1 MPLARVRSCST
12 AAVVLAFASA
22 ASPAFAQ
29 NAADPPTARVYC
41 IKVNP
46 GKGAE
51 FDAFLRDV
59 SLPLAQV
66 RADSGEFAWVMVA
79 RSLYPAGTSATCD
92 YSVIYGYKGLPPEEA
107 SASSLDAALKKTKI
121 PLTAEQMIAKR
132 SSLITLAAAEVW
144 WTVEATGPAIGKG
157 GYMRVNHYKIKPG
170 QWDEWVK
177 AERAGWKPLVEEW
190 NKAGGKG
197 GWGVY
202 GLMMPSGDSLPYDG
216 ATVDTFAD
224 WNSLIRGVPLGELW
238 PKVHPGFSINETLA
252 NLDKVRSVHDVTTSR
267 IEAVVSPS
275 AAK

>member
-1 MPLARVRSCST
+1 VLLAV
-12 AAVVLAFASA
+12 ASA

-29 NAADPPTARVYC
+29 YPAAAPTARAYC

-51 FDAFLRDV
+51 FEAYLRDV
-59 SLPLAQV
+59 SLPLAQA
-66 RADSGEFAWVMVA
+66 RADSGEFAWAMVT
-79 RSLYPAGTSATCD
+79 RSLYPAGTSAACD

-107 SASSLDAALKKTKI
+107 SSASLDAALKKTKI
-121 PLTAEQMIAKR
+121 PLTAEQMIARR
-132 SSLITLAAAEVW
+132 SSLITLAAAELWFGVDG
-144 WTVEATGPAIGKG
+144 TGPAIGKG

-197 GWGVY
+197 GWSVY
-202 GLMMPSGDSLPYDG
+202 GLMMPAGDSMPYDG

-224 WNSLIRGVPLGELW
+224 WNGLIGGVPVGELW
-238 PKVHPGFSINETLA
+238 SKVHPGFSISEVLA
-252 NLDKVRSVHDVTTSR
+252 NLDKVRSIHDVSISR
-267 IEAVVSPS
+267 IEAVVGPS
-275 AAK
+275 AAR

>member
-12 AAVVLAFASA
+12 AVVLAFAAA

-66 RADSGEFAWVMVA
+66 RADSGE
-79 RSLYPAGTSATCD
+79 
-92 YSVIYGYKGLPPEEA
+92 
-107 SASSLDAALKKTKI
+107 
-121 PLTAEQMIAKR
+121 R

-144 WTVEATGPAIGKG
+144 WTVEVTGPAIGKG

-170 QWDEWVK
+170 RWDEWVK

-252 NLDKVRSVHDVTTSR
+252 HLDKVRSVHDVTTSR

>member
-1 MPLARVRSCST
+1 MPLARARSLPIVAVLL
-12 AAVVLAFASA
+12 AAPSA
-22 ASPAFAQ
+22 ASHAFAQ
-29 NAADPPTARVYC
+29 NPDPPTVRAYC

-46 GKGAE
+46 GKSAE
-51 FDAFLRDV
+51 FEAFLRDV

-66 RADSGEFAWVMVA
+66 RADSGEFAWMMVT
-79 RSLYPAGTSATCD
+79 RSLYPAGTSAPCD
-92 YSVIYGYKGLPPEEA
+92 YSVVYGYKGLPPEEVSPA
-107 SASSLDAALKKTKI
+107 SLDAALKKTKI

-132 SSLITLAAAEVW
+132 SSLITLVAAELW
-144 WTVEATGPAIGKG
+144 WGVEGTGPAIGKG

-202 GLMMPSGDSLPYDG
+202 GLVMPSGDAMPYDA

-224 WNSLIRGVPLGELW
+224 WNGLIRGVPLDLW

-252 NLDKVRSVHDVTTSR
+252 NLDKTRSVHDVAISR

-275 AAK
+275 APK